1 MVRAED
7 RYKVGYYKG
16 EVLIALVSVLDII
29 PLAVIYMVTY
39 AYNKWL
45 KVKYLLT
52 GVGWAGIY
60 RGLIVLAVFVFLGAG
75 QCFLKT
81 K

>member
-1 MVRAED
+1 M
-7 RYKVGYYKG
+7 
-16 EVLIALVSVLDII
+16 
-29 PLAVIYMVTY
+29 AVIYMVTY